1 MDYFVILTIYSL
13 LHCIA
18 GQSISG
24 SVELVIVIIIYRPCS
39 VIPRILE
46 HPRDVAI
53 EPHGTAYFTCRY
65 STSPHITQVT
75 WFLEGRQINSADILG
90 DGTLVIKNVDSSA
103 SGRYSCR
110 IQTEV
115 VIASDMLCII
125 TMGEVAG
132 RSCTV
137 KTSKADSSCQE
148 REATDHPPTT
158 VHNSCQGRS
167 HCPELLGHR
176 LPSSYL
182 LLV

>member
-1 MDYFVILTIYSL
+1 MDHSVILTIYSL
-13 LHCIA
+13 LTCIA

-24 SVELVIVIIIYRPCS
+24 CVELEIVSLIYRSCL

-46 HPRDVAI
+46 HPRDIAI

-75 WFLEGRQINSADILG
+75 WFLEGRQINTADILG

-115 VIASDMLCII
+115 VLN
-125 TMGEVAG
+125 
-132 RSCTV
+132 
-137 KTSKADSSCQE
+137 Q
-148 REATDHPPTT
+148 P
-158 VHNSCQGRS
+158 
-167 HCPELLGHR
+167 
-176 LPSSYL
+176 
-182 LLV
+182 